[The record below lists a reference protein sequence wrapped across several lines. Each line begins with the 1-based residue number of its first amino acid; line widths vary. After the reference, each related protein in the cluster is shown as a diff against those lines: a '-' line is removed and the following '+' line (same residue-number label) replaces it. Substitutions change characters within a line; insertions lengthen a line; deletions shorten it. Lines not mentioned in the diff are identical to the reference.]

1 MFIGVPPRHIFQD
14 NNYDCHSTQAII
26 PNNEFFYYPFK
37 IQQLKQK
44 PPPPAFTLKHLH
56 TTANEAAMTSVEN
69 DIPHECREEILETTI
84 EWPVLL
90 YAPSSK
96 RQNTEYNLNALEESL
111 TAFDNLK
118 VVKSDDS
125 SSSATQLPP
134 YPPHPLV
141 NATGTWTRP
150 NIESTLDQLLAQFTR
165 DLDGWSA
172 YPMIAV
178 DGMNGVGKTTLC
190 NAMNR
195 TYIKV
200 NCIARDVSA
209 GSDYNHDPTKALRY
223 LWTHVNYKRPNPNES
238 YVWDRCIFSN
248 LIFYFVHYLME
259 RARPLNGDCALMD
272 MYLNE
277 LALQCNLM
285 EIIRTVR
292 ATAKDT
298 ICPTIFIVSSDIEL
312 VCNNLLHRNSLND
325 IFNYNQKDYQWA
337 QYHAYRYFAKILG
350 FPLVDIAKFMY
361 AKSDNISAYNL
372 SDIQKFLRLCIDCP
386 RKTIQTMD
394 KSNLAKYDEILHT
407 TNEEEALANYMKNC
421 ENAIKHDYSDDDN
434 ETTNDNIETTAP
446 IYSDD
451 ENDGNPEHNTHQ
463 ESVATPDGASDRMAS
478 VNFNTV
484 GKSELNSKADEQV
497 KFVAQQCQAIDH
509 NNNNSGDGNGNNDDN
524 SSKIETNSHPN
535 TISQQCSTVDKNFTS
550 RAAKSTVTATTST
563 DVNVTGHGQ
572 NGIKVNCNNSG
583 CTTTTNTTTTNS
595 TILPS
600 AANVTTNVNKATVM
614 SKATFLMPSSS
625 WSSSPS
631 STSIKPEFYRGIIDK
646 EGYEAS
652 KKLMSLLYM
661 LEGDN
666 SLFMNFSHK

>member
-1 MFIGVPPRHIFQD
+1 
-14 NNYDCHSTQAII
+14 
-26 PNNEFFYYPFK
+26 
-37 IQQLKQK
+37 
-44 PPPPAFTLKHLH
+44 
-56 TTANEAAMTSVEN
+56 MTNVEN
-69 DIPHECREEILETTI
+69 DIPQECREEILETTI

-96 RQNTEYNLNALEESL
+96 RQNIEYNLNALEESL
-111 TAFDNLK
+111 NKFDNLK
-118 VVKSDDS
+118 VVRADDVS
-125 SSSATQLPP
+125 TQLPSYPP
-134 YPPHPLV
+134 YPLKS
-141 NATGTWTRP
+141 ATGTWTRP
-150 NIESTLDQLLAQFTR
+150 DIEPTLDQLLVQFTR
-165 DLDGWSA
+165 DLNGWST

-209 GSDYNHDPTKALRY
+209 GSDYNHDPIKALRY
-223 LWTHVNYKRPNPNES
+223 LWTHVNYKQPNPNES

-285 EIIRTVR
+285 EIIRTIR

-312 VCNNLLHRNSLND
+312 VCNNLLHRNNLND

-361 AKSDNISAYNL
+361 AKSDNIAAYNL

-386 RKTIQTMD
+386 RKSINSFD
-394 KSNLAKYDEILHT
+394 ISKYKCNEILQET
-407 TNEEEALANYMKNC
+407 KEEEALANYMSNC
-421 ENAIKHDYSDDDN
+421 ENAIKHDNESDNNDSDL
-434 ETTNDNIETTAP
+434 TTTL

-451 ENDGNPEHNTHQ
+451 ENDE
-463 ESVATPDGASDRMAS
+463 ESKQSKDAPSDETNIVDNINSGTDATIESD
-478 VNFNTV
+478 
-484 GKSELNSKADEQV
+484 SEVTKDMM
-497 KFVAQQCQAIDH
+497 FTQQCQASDH
-509 NNNNSGDGNGNNDDN
+509 NNNSSCSSNVKNNIKTKSSPNAILQQFNAVNKNST
-524 SSKIETNSHPN
+524 KETENL
-535 TISQQCSTVDKNFTS
+535 TV
-550 RAAKSTVTATTST
+550 
-563 DVNVTGHGQ
+563 
-572 NGIKVNCNNSG
+572 
-583 CTTTTNTTTTNS
+583 TTTTFTDANIMGENRNCIQIKCNTDSCKSNITFNEPPKS
-595 TILPS
+595 KC
-600 AANVTTNVNKATVM
+600 AANVTGNVKE
-614 SKATFLMPSSS
+614 SKATLKLT
-625 WSSSPS
+625 SPLPT
-631 STSIKPEFYRGIIDK
+631 TSIKPEFYRGIIDK

-666 SLFMNFSHK
+666 SLFMNFSNK

>member
-1 MFIGVPPRHIFQD
+1 MTPFRPEKLCFFTPTKKNLPIINSFII
-14 NNYDCHSTQAII
+14 HS
-26 PNNEFFYYPFK
+26 K
-37 IQQLKQK
+37 QQLIKK
-44 PPPPAFTLKHLH
+44 PPSYISIFFWI
-56 TTANEAAMTSVEN
+56 TANEVAMTNVEN
-69 DIPHECREEILETTI
+69 DIPQECREEILETTI

-96 RQNTEYNLNALEESL
+96 RQTTEYNLNALEESL
-111 TAFDNLK
+111 NKFDNLK
-118 VVKSDDS
+118 VVRADDVS
-125 SSSATQLPP
+125 TQLPSYPP
-134 YPPHPLV
+134 YPSMS
-141 NATGTWTRP
+141 ATGTWTRP
-150 NIESTLDQLLAQFTR
+150 DIEPTLDQLLVQFTR
-165 DLDGWSA
+165 DLNGWST

-209 GSDYNHDPTKALRY
+209 GSDYNHDPIKALRY
-223 LWTHVNYKRPNPNES
+223 LWTHVNYKQPNPNES

-285 EIIRTVR
+285 EIIRTIR

-361 AKSDNISAYNL
+361 AKSDNIAGYNL

-386 RKTIQTMD
+386 RKSIHSFD
-394 KSNLAKYDEILHT
+394 ISKYKCNEILQET
-407 TNEEEALANYMKNC
+407 KEEEALANYMSNC
-421 ENAIKHDYSDDDN
+421 KNAIKHDNESDNNDSDL
-434 ETTNDNIETTAP
+434 TTTL

-451 ENDGNPEHNTHQ
+451 ENDE
-463 ESVATPDGASDRMAS
+463 ESKQSKDAPSDETNIVDNINSGTDATIESD
-478 VNFNTV
+478 
-484 GKSELNSKADEQV
+484 SEVTKYMM
-497 KFVAQQCQAIDH
+497 FTQQCQTSDH
-509 NNNNSGDGNGNNDDN
+509 NNNSSCSSNVKNNIKTK
-524 SSKIETNSHPN
+524 SSPN
-535 TISQQCSTVDKNFTS
+535 AISQQFNAVNKNSTKETENL
-550 RAAKSTVTATTST
+550 TVTTTTST
-563 DVNVTGHGQ
+563 DANTMSENRNCIQ
-572 NGIKVNCNNSG
+572 IKCNTDSCKSNITFNESPKSK
-583 CTTTTNTTTTNS
+583 C
-595 TILPS
+595 
-600 AANVTTNVNKATVM
+600 AANVTGNVKE
-614 SKATFLMPSSS
+614 SKATSKLT
-625 WSSSPS
+625 SPLPT
-631 STSIKPEFYRGIIDK
+631 TSIKPEFYRGIIDK

-666 SLFMNFSHK
+666 SLFMNFSNK

>member
-1 MFIGVPPRHIFQD
+1 MLIFFR
-14 NNYDCHSTQAII
+14 
-26 PNNEFFYYPFK
+26 P
-37 IQQLKQK
+37 
-44 PPPPAFTLKHLH
+44 
-56 TTANEAAMTSVEN
+56 TANEVAMTSVEN
-69 DIPHECREEILETTI
+69 DIPQECRDEILETTI

-96 RQNTEYNLNALEESL
+96 RQNTEYNLNALEESINK
-111 TAFDNLK
+111 FDNLK
-118 VVKSDDS
+118 VVRNDDGL
-125 SSSATQLPP
+125 TQLPY
-134 YPPHPLV
+134 YPPHPLA

-150 NIESTLDQLLAQFTR
+150 DIEPTLDQILAQFTR
-165 DLDGWSA
+165 DLDGWSS

-209 GSDYNHDPTKALRY
+209 GSDYNHDPIKALRY
-223 LWTHVNYKRPNPNES
+223 LWTHVNYKQPNPNES

-350 FPLVDIAKFMY
+350 FPLIDIAKFMY
-361 AKSDNISAYNL
+361 AKSNTIAPYNL

-386 RKTIQTMD
+386 RKSIQTMD
-394 KSNLAKYDEILHT
+394 KSKYAKNGEMLHI
-407 TNEEEALANYMKNC
+407 TNEEEALANYIKNC
-421 ENAIKHDYSDDDN
+421 ENAIKHDNESDN
-434 ETTNDNIETTAP
+434 NDIDLLAP

-451 ENDGNPEHNTHQ
+451 EIDDNSKQSQDTP
-463 ESVATPDGASDRMAS
+463 SVAANINSSTDGISKSDPEAKKHM
-478 VNFNTV
+478 NF
-484 GKSELNSKADEQV
+484 G
-497 KFVAQQCQAIDH
+497 QQCQTFDH
-509 NNNNSGDGNGNNDDN
+509 NNNNSRCNDNNDDSNNKIATNISPTSVLQQYKSANKN
-524 SSKIETNSHPN
+524 SANEN
-535 TISQQCSTVDKNFTS
+535 KN
-550 RAAKSTVTATTST
+550 STVTTTASTDTSVMSKNQIYIQTNCNTDSCTST
-563 DVNVTGHGQ
+563 NTINVSSKPTDAPYITG
-572 NGIKVNCNNSG
+572 
-583 CTTTTNTTTTNS
+583 
-595 TILPS
+595 
-600 AANVTTNVNKATVM
+600 NVNKSTAT
-614 SKATFLMPSSS
+614 STLS
-625 WSSSPS
+625 SSSPTA
-631 STSIKPEFYRGIIDK
+631 TSIKPEFYRGIIDK

-666 SLFMNFSHK
+666 SLFMNFSNK

>member
-1 MFIGVPPRHIFQD
+1 
-14 NNYDCHSTQAII
+14 
-26 PNNEFFYYPFK
+26 
-37 IQQLKQK
+37 
-44 PPPPAFTLKHLH
+44 
-56 TTANEAAMTSVEN
+56 MTSVEN
-69 DIPHECREEILETTI
+69 DIPQECREEILETTI
-84 EWPVLL
+84 EWPILL

-111 TAFDNLK
+111 NTFDNLK

-125 SSSATQLPP
+125 SSLSATQLPP

-150 NIESTLDQLLAQFTR
+150 NIEPTLDQLLAQFTR

-209 GSDYNHDPTKALRY
+209 GSDYNHDPIKALRY

-386 RKTIQTMD
+386 RKTIQAMD
-394 KSNLAKYDEILHT
+394 KSNLAKYGEILHT

-421 ENAIKHDYSDDDN
+421 ENAIKPDYNDGDGGDDN
-434 ETTNDNIETTAP
+434 EPANNDIESSAP
-446 IYSDD
+446 MYSDD
-451 ENDGNPEHNTHQ
+451 ENDENPEQNTHH
-463 ESVATPDGASDRMAS
+463 ESTIIPYGETDSMAS

-484 GKSELNSKADEQV
+484 EKSESDSKADGQV
-497 KFVAQQCQAIDH
+497 KFAVQQCHAIDH
-509 NNNNSGDGNGNNDDN
+509 NNNNSSNGNNDDN
-524 SSKIETNSHPN
+524 SSKIATNSCPN
-535 TISQQCSTVDKNFTS
+535 TISQQCATVNKNFTNGEE
-550 RAAKSTVTATTST
+550 KSTVTATAST
-563 DVNVTGHGQ
+563 DAKITGHSQ
-572 NGIKVNCNNSG
+572 NGIEINCNNSI
-583 CTTTTNTTTTNS
+583 CTTTTTTTTSSNS
-595 TILPS
+595 SSNTLPI
-600 AANVTTNVNKATVM
+600 AVNVTANVNKTAPT
-614 SKATFLMPSSS
+614 ATFSLPSSS
-625 WSSSPS
+625 SPVAA
-631 STSIKPEFYRGIIDK
+631 SIKPEFYRGIIDK

-666 SLFMNFSHK
+666 SLFMNFSNK